1 VVDPINKQLHFIIG
15 IGRSGTTILNKI
27 LNAHPFIHSLPEAN
41 FLVFF
46 LKDFKDVKVFTS
58 KQIELIFEQIRV
70 FSLSHPLIGYEFDR
84 EAVKNKVIEIAA
96 SKELSYEQLCKII
109 YSEFKVVGNDKS
121 SAGILI
127 DKNPSYTIFVNEIAE
142 TLPEAKFIFL
152 LRDYRANVLSRKQNV
167 DLNSADVVYNSQRW
181 KLFNRVAMDFFK
193 KNKNKVLIL
202 KYEDLVLN
210 SEKEIMFACEFLGI
224 KAEDIKT
231 ESDLEQKVN
240 LSHFNIDLKHKVR
253 FAKKYSDL
261 SKPLNSDRLYS
272 WKTELTQEE
281 IKICDVI
288 CSDFATGLGYIS
300 FLKLSGYD
308 KLKVK
313 FKNIVPIFKAWIDV
327 KKDHLV
333 YQLLPVRFKLKR
345 LKKHYTRINFIK
357 K

>member
-1 VVDPINKQLHFIIG
+1 MVDPINKQLHFIIG

-27 LNAHPFIHSLPEAN
+27 LNAHPFIHSLPEAI

-152 LRDYRANVLSRKQNV
+152 LRDYRANILSRKQSV
-167 DLNSADVVYNSQRW
+167 DLKSPNVAFNAYRW
-181 KLFNRVAMDFFK
+181 KLFNSIAYDFSK
-193 KNKNKVLIL
+193 KYQDKVLLL
-202 KYEDLVLN
+202 KYEDLVVN
-210 SEKEIMFACEFLGI
+210 SEKEIIRICEFLGVNSR
-224 KAEDIKT
+224 DIKM
-231 ESDLEQKVN
+231 ESVQGDKVN
-240 LSHFNIDLKHKVR
+240 LSEYKIDSKYEER
-253 FAKKYSDL
+253 FKKKYSDL
-261 SKPLNSDRLYS
+261 NKPLNSARLNS
-272 WKTELTQEE
+272 WETQLTQTE

-288 CSDFATGLGYIS
+288 CSNFATGLGYIS
-300 FLKLSGYD
+300 FIKLSGYD

-313 FKNIVPIFKAWIDV
+313 FKNIVPIFKAWVDV

-345 LKKHYTRINFIK
+345 LKKHYTRINLIK